1 MPEYLGM
8 DRLRVRLASK
18 ATRVN
23 LRYLYYEMKNQIQAF
38 NVTIPARWSFLSESL
53 GWSARA
59 VDCIADRLIF
69 KEFADDNF
77 GLNDIL
83 RMNSKDILTD
93 SAVLSA
99 MISGCGFVYISAGE
113 DEYPRLQV
121 IDGAN
126 ATGIIDPIT
135 RLLTEGYAVL
145 ERDPENGKPVL
156 EAYFTANETVFYPK
170 DKMPYSIPNP
180 TGYPLLVPIIH
191 RPDAKRPF
199 GHSRISRACMD
210 IQQAALRTLQ
220 RSEISAEFYSFPQKY
235 ITGLSADAEAM
246 DSYRASISSFLQ
258 FTNDENG
265 EHPIVGQFAQQ
276 SMTPFADQLRVLA
289 GLFAGETGLT
299 LDDLGFPSVNPSSA
313 ESIKASHETLRLATR
328 KAQRDFSVCLL
339 NMGFVA
345 ACLRDKQ
352 HYRREALYLTR
363 AKWEPI
369 FEPDAAAIGLMGDA
383 AVKVN
388 QAVPGFF
395 GEGNLQELI
404 GVTAD
409 DEL

>member
-1 MPEYLGM
+1 MSEYLGI
-8 DRLRVRLASK
+8 DRLRQKLQAK
-18 ATRVN
+18 AVRVN
-23 LRYLYYEMKNQIQAF
+23 LRYLYYEMKNRINAF

-59 VDCIADRLIF
+59 VDSIADRLVF
-69 KEFADDNF
+69 KEFANDSF

-83 RMNSKDILTD
+83 RMNSKDILVD
-93 SAVLSA
+93 SALLSA
-99 MISGCGFVYISAGE
+99 MISSCGFVYISAGP
-113 DEYPRLQV
+113 DKYPRLQV

-145 ERDPENGKPVL
+145 ERDPDNGLPTL
-156 EAYFTANETVFYPK
+156 EAYFTATETVFYSK
-170 DKMPYSIPNP
+170 NQKPYSIPNP
-180 TGYPLLVPIIH
+180 AGYPLLVPIIH

-220 RSEISAEFYSFPQKY
+220 RSEVSAEFYSFPQKY

-265 EHPIVGQFAQQ
+265 EHPIVGQFSQQ

-328 KAQRDFSVCLL
+328 KAQRDFSVGLL

-345 ACLRDKQ
+345 ACLRDEQ
-352 HYRREALYLTR
+352 NYRLEALYDTR

-383 AVKVN
+383 AIKVN

-395 GEGNLQELI
+395 GEDNLQELI
-404 GVTAD
+404 GVEAD
-409 DEL
+409 G

>member
-1 MPEYLGM
+1 MSEYLGI
-8 DRLRVRLASK
+8 DRLRQKLQAK
-18 ATRVN
+18 AVRVN
-23 LRYLYYEMKNQIQAF
+23 LRYLYYEMKNRINAF

-59 VDCIADRLIF
+59 VDSIADRLVF
-69 KEFADDNF
+69 KEFANDSF

-83 RMNSKDILTD
+83 RMNSKDILVD
-93 SAVLSA
+93 SALLSA
-99 MISGCGFVYISAGE
+99 MISSCGFVYISAGP
-113 DEYPRLQV
+113 DKYPRLQV

-135 RLLTEGYAVL
+135 RLLDEGYAVL
-145 ERDPENGKPVL
+145 ERDPDNGMPTL
-156 EAYFTANETVFYPK
+156 EAYFTATETVFYPK
-170 DKMPYSIPNP
+170 NQKPYSIPNP
-180 TGYPLLVPIIH
+180 AGYPLLVPIIH

-220 RSEISAEFYSFPQKY
+220 RSEVSAEFYSFPQKY

-265 EHPIVGQFAQQ
+265 EHPIVGQFSQQ

-328 KAQRDFSVCLL
+328 KAQRDFSVGLL

-345 ACLRDKQ
+345 ACLRDEQ
-352 HYRREALYLTR
+352 NYRLEALYDTR

-383 AVKVN
+383 AIKVN

-395 GEGNLQELI
+395 GEDNLQELI
-404 GVTAD
+404 GVEAD
-409 DEL
+409 G